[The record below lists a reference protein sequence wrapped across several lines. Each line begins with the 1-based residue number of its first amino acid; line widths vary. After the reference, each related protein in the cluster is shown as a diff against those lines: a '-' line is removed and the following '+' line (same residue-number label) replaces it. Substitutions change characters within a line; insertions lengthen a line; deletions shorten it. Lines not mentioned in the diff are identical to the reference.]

1 MIGIDE
7 VDTAEFVLDQY
18 RPWVQLWRR
27 VIFFDFHHRGRTG
40 FANDCGRLFVRRRHF
55 IQEKRNNQRISRER
69 KSRHQQMDR
78 EWREGESSTHA
89 RARPYSSL
97 HRTKGERER
106 ERERNRYKKKV
117 STSLSSAAKDFSKRD
132 TIKRSDS
139 NTRAQM
145 DTRHSP

>member
-69 KSRHQQMDR
+69 ESRHQQMNR
-78 EWREGESSTHA
+78 GWRDGETRTRTRAPVLITSSN
-89 RARPYSSL
+89 
-97 HRTKGERER
+97 KGRERER
-106 ERERNRYKKKV
+106 EREIVTK
-117 STSLSSAAKDFSKRD
+117 
-132 TIKRSDS
+132 KRSQPLS
-139 NTRAQM
+139 HRRRKISVRAIQ
-145 DTRHSP
+145 